1 MKKRDST
8 EFSPVKK
15 YQQVIMTVAIAI
27 VLVAFVMYGVSVFYE
42 QPVYDKYCQ
51 QELQMKGYETKEDC
65 EKIGGM
71 WNPRSESCPSELAKC
86 PRGWCDPHY
95 TCRQKY
101 DDVRKVYERNVF
113 FIVSILG
120 LATLITGFALQ
131 LASVSAGISIGGVV
145 LIAFAIIRYWSEF
158 GKYVRL
164 LLLALLL
171 MALIFIAYKKF
182 GKR

>member
-1 MKKRDST
+1 MKKKDTT
-8 EFSPVKK
+8 EFSSVKK
-15 YQQVIMTVAIAI
+15 YQQVILSVAIAI

-42 QPVYDKYCQ
+42 QPVYDKYCR
-51 QELQMKGYETKEDC
+51 QELQIKGYESQEEC
-65 EKIGGM
+65 EKIGGL
-71 WNPRSESCPSELAKC
+71 WNSRAEQCPAELAKC

-95 TCRQKY
+95 TCRQQY

-113 FIVSILG
+113 LMVSVLGLGALVLG
-120 LATLITGFALQ
+120 LALK
-131 LASVSAGISIGGVV
+131 LAAVSAGISIGGVV

-171 MALIFIAYKKF
+171 VALIFIAYRKF
-182 GKR
+182 GNK